1 MPLTHDDGPTRTI
14 QYQQPLSVKNDYIY
28 LMENDGICLPDL
40 TVILP
45 TLNEAPNLTTLVPQ
59 LFAHLQGA
67 VSVLKV
73 LVVDDGSTD
82 DTKNVIIKLRSA
94 HQELNMVHRENQNPS
109 LPNSIQYG
117 IQQCNT
123 ELIAWMDA
131 DGSMQPEV
139 LSNMIESWKTCSN
152 NSNIVVIAS
161 RFIPGGGMKGVN
173 SNGTTSILQFIRN
186 IRKSNERLFPVLAS
200 WCLNKVY
207 YQLLRRYCH
216 DSTSGFILGP
226 RLLFNHVSLSGG
238 HGAYFPGMLEQLRF
252 IGAQVVEVPY
262 IIQLRQHG
270 TSKAS
275 GSLLHVFRSGL
286 PYIYQIMKISSKQL
300 KARFV
305 SK

>member
-1 MPLTHDDGPTRTI
+1 MN
-14 QYQQPLSVKNDYIY
+14 NDS
-28 LMENDGICLPDL
+28 GHLPDL

-45 TLNEAPNLTTLVPQ
+45 TLNEASNLKILIPQ
-59 LFAHLQGA
+59 LFANIQGS

-73 LVVDDGSTD
+73 FVIDDGSTD
-82 DTKNVIIKLRSA
+82 DTNNVIYNLQPTHKGLQLIY
-94 HQELNMVHRENQNPS
+94 RENKKPS
-109 LPNSIQYG
+109 LPNSIQDG

-139 LSNMIESWKTCSN
+139 LLSMIESWKTCRNRSKT
-152 NSNIVVIAS
+152 VVIAS
-161 RFIPGGGMKGVN
+161 RFIPGGGMKGIN
-173 SNGTTSILQFIRN
+173 ASGRTSLLQFIGN

-207 YQLLRRYCH
+207 YLLLRGYCH

-226 RLLFNHVSLSGG
+226 RNLLNQVSLSGK
-238 HGAYFPGMLEQLRF
+238 HGAYFPGMLEHLRF
-252 IGAQVVEVPY
+252 GGAQVVEVPY

-270 TSKAS
+270 ESKANS
-275 GSLLHVFRSGL
+275 SLLHVFRSGL
-286 PYIYQIMKISSKQL
+286 PYIYQIIKLSRKQL
-300 KARFV
+300 KARFF

>member
-1 MPLTHDDGPTRTI
+1 
-14 QYQQPLSVKNDYIY
+14 
-28 LMENDGICLPDL
+28 MENDGICLPDL

-45 TLNEAPNLTTLVPQ
+45 TLNEAPNLTNLIPQ
-59 LFAHLQGA
+59 LFANLQGA
-67 VSVLKV
+67 ASVLKV

-82 DTKNVIIKLRSA
+82 DTKNVIIKLQSA
-94 HQELNMVHRENQNPS
+94 HQELNMVHRENQHPS
-109 LPNSIQYG
+109 LPNSIQDG

-152 NSNIVVIAS
+152 NSNTVVIAS
-161 RFIPGGGMKGVN
+161 RFIPGGGMKGMN
-173 SNGTTSILQFIRN
+173 SYGTTSILQFIRN
-186 IRKSNERLFPVLAS
+186 IRKSNETLLPVLSS
-200 WCLNKVY
+200 WCLNKIY
-207 YQLLRRYCH
+207 FRLLRGYCH

-226 RLLFNHVSLSGG
+226 RLLLNQVSLSGG
-238 HGAYFPGMLEQLRF
+238 HGAYFPGMLEQLR
-252 IGAQVVEVPY
+252 IIDAQVVEVPY

-275 GSLLHVFRSGL
+275 GSLLRVFRGGL
-286 PYIYQIMKISSKQL
+286 PYIQQIMQISGKQL

>member
-1 MPLTHDDGPTRTI
+1 
-14 QYQQPLSVKNDYIY
+14 
-28 LMENDGICLPDL
+28 MENDGICLPDL

-45 TLNEAPNLTTLVPQ
+45 TLNEAPNLTTLIPQ
-59 LFAHLQGA
+59 LFAQLQGA

-94 HQELNMVHRENQNPS
+94 HQGLNMVHRENQNPS

-161 RFIPGGGMKGVN
+161 RFIPGGGMKGMN
-173 SNGTTSILQFIRN
+173 SNGTTSILQFMRN

-207 YQLLRRYCH
+207 YQLLRGYCH

-226 RLLFNHVSLSGG
+226 RLLLNHVSLSGR

-270 TSKAS
+270 ESKANS
-275 GSLLHVFRSGL
+275 SLLHVFRSGM
-286 PYIYQIMKISSKQL
+286 PYIYQIMKICKKQL
-300 KARFV
+300 KAKFV

>member
-1 MPLTHDDGPTRTI
+1 M
-14 QYQQPLSVKNDYIY
+14 SNDP
-28 LMENDGICLPDL
+28 GHLPDL

-45 TLNEAPNLTTLVPQ
+45 TLNEAPNLTNLIPK
-59 LFAHLQGA
+59 LFANLQGA

-82 DTKNVIIKLRSA
+82 DTKNVIIKLQSA
-94 HQELNMVHRENQNPS
+94 HQELNMVHRENQHPS
-109 LPNSIQYG
+109 LPNSIQDG

-139 LSNMIESWKTCSN
+139 LANMIESWKTCSN
-152 NSNIVVIAS
+152 NSNTVVIAS
-161 RFIPGGGMKGVN
+161 RFIPGGGMKGMN
-173 SNGTTSILQFIRN
+173 SSGTTSILQFIRN
-186 IRKSNERLFPVLAS
+186 VRKSNETLLPVLAS

-207 YQLLRRYCH
+207 YRLLRGYCH

-226 RLLFNHVSLSGG
+226 RLLLNQVSLSGG
-238 HGAYFPGMLEQLRF
+238 HGAYFPGMLEQLRR

-270 TSKAS
+270 ASKAS
-275 GSLLHVFRSGL
+275 GSLLRVFRGGL
-286 PYIYQIMKISSKQL
+286 PYIQQIMQISGKQL

>member
-1 MPLTHDDGPTRTI
+1 
-14 QYQQPLSVKNDYIY
+14 
-28 LMENDGICLPDL
+28 MENDGICLPDL

-123 ELIAWMDA
+123 ELIEWMDA

-139 LSNMIESWKTCSN
+139 LSNMIESWKTCSY